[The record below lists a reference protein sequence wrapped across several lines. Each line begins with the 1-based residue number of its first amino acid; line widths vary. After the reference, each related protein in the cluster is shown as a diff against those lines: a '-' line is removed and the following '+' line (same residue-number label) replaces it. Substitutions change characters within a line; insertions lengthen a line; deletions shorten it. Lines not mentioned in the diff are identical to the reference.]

1 MRNRIRMTYRS
12 SAISRLAWLA
22 SVVLL
27 FSAIPI
33 DAAAAARSNAVAIT
47 LVAHVAAVLRLQ
59 ASSPAATGATAN
71 VSSSGQNMIT
81 LEFAMAGEDSAF
93 INIPIVVRTN
103 VNDVLFR
110 ANIKGLASGYIWMD
124 GVEAFAPA
132 LTSRPM
138 PVGSNV
144 TFAIASGLLRNT
156 CVPVGAPLSGTIGIS
171 IPPGSVPQGQ
181 LVILQITMEALR
193 Q

>member
-1 MRNRIRMTYRS
+1 MCNSIRVTYRS
-12 SAISRLAWLA
+12 SAISRLAGLA
-22 SVVLL
+22 FVVLL

-33 DAAAAARSNAVAIT
+33 DAAAAARSNAGAIT
-47 LVAHVAAVLRLQ
+47 LVAHVAPVLRLQ

-71 VSSSGQNMIT
+71 VSSSGQNVVT
-81 LEFAMAGEDSAF
+81 LEIAMDGDDGAL

-110 ANIKGLASGYIWMD
+110 ANIKGLGSGYIWMD
-124 GVEAFAPA
+124 GGEALVPA

-144 TFAIASGLLRNT
+144 TFALASGLLRNT
-156 CVPVGAPLSGTIGIS
+156 RVPLGSPLSGTIGIS